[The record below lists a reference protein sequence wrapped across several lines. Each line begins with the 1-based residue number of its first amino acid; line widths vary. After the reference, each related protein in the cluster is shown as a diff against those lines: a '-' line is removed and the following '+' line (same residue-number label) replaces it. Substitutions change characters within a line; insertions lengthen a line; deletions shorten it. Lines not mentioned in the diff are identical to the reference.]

1 MVNLGPDQG
10 AYYHELFLR
19 GREDLCTTITRNR
32 TKGNIRHTSGGF
44 KIDPDFYAMCPI
56 GLDTE
61 ETESLPLDDDDDI
74 MLLMDEIL
82 DSGFSNE
89 TEEMTTHS

>member
-1 MVNLGPDQG
+1 
-10 AYYHELFLR
+10 
-19 GREDLCTTITRNR
+19 
-32 TKGNIRHTSGGF
+32 
-44 KIDPDFYAMCPI
+44 MCPI

-74 MLLMDEIL
+74 MLFIDEIL

-89 TEEMTTHS
+89 TEEMTTHF